1 MSSKSIEFLK
11 YLNLSQNSDA
21 FIFIDKL
28 ESFIEVKLSQEFSNN
43 ILDFD
48 KYTAGN
54 TKNPDDYKLP
64 SVENIVNPEKLIRIN
79 PFNNSKN
86 TEVKIFQYGEE
97 KYFLKNN
104 QKNIP
109 DEIIASDSLKFLFE
123 FKKKTNERKIFSNEI
138 ELNKYNF
145 LEEKLVLNPR
155 YNDESSNN
163 IPIEYATKNIDSKDK
178 DNKEIINNET
188 IKNIQ
193 NINRTKNIINDIE
206 YDINNL
212 SSSYFNDF
220 TTINN
225 TSKVVNEVKNE
236 IINTV
241 NQNIVNLE
249 KKILSQT
256 VSNFEMNNIQN
267 NIVKNIQNH
276 LDQKESAILEK
287 IDEKSKKDL
296 NKFKNDFLNS

>member
-28 ESFIEVKLSQEFSNN
+28 ESFIEVKLSQEFSNST
-43 ILDFD
+43 LDFD

-86 TEVKIFQYGEE
+86 TEIKIFQYDEE

-109 DEIIASDSLKFLFE
+109 DEIMASDSLKFLFE
-123 FKKKTNERKIFSNEI
+123 FNKKKNEKKIFTNQI
-138 ELNKYNF
+138 VINNYNF
-145 LEEKLVLNPR
+145 LEDKIVLNSR
-155 YNDESSNN
+155 YIDEGSNN
-163 IPIEYATKNIDSKDK
+163 IPIEYAKKNIDSKDK
-178 DNKEIINNET
+178 DIKEVVNNET

-193 NINRTKNIINDIE
+193 NINRTKNIINEIE
-206 YDINNL
+206 YDINNA
-212 SSSYFNDF
+212 SSSYYNDF

-287 IDEKSKKDL
+287 IDEKSKKDF